1 MTAPNTKPDMEQIY
15 VVKSRSV
22 HTQLLKAIE
31 NENILERYLD
41 FEQNRDQF
49 FSALDELIRATGV

>member
-1 MTAPNTKPDMEQIY
+1 MEQIY